1 MHYPLNRRID
11 RPMVLPKAAYFFYY
25 AATAFLLP
33 FIALYYAGVGL
44 SAAQIGLLSGLLPLV
59 TLVSAPLWGALAD
72 AARRHHALLL
82 LAIGGTMAA
91 VLALSRTASLSAL
104 IPIVVVNAFFMA
116 PIIPLV
122 DSTVLTMLGER
133 RSLYGRQRLWGA
145 VGWGITAPVAGWL
158 MDRTGMSASFGGYV
172 VLMFGCFL
180 VAIGLP
186 VGRSHIGGTFR
197 RGVRGLLGNWQW
209 LVFLASIL
217 IGGLVLA
224 IEMSFLF
231 LYMNSLGASKALMGL
246 CLAIGTVSELPVW
259 FYSNR
264 MLERFGTRK
273 VLVISLLACAVQGF
287 AYSVMVNPLWVLPI
301 QLLHGLAF
309 SASWAAGVAY
319 SGKIA
324 PPGMGATAQGVFS
337 GVSFG
342 LRAALGAFIG
352 GLLYQNVGPA
362 AAFRVG
368 GIAALV
374 GIAFFLIASRQRE
387 AQ

>member
-1 MHYPLNRRID
+1 
-11 RPMVLPKAAYFFYY
+11 MVLPKAAYFFYY
-25 AATAFLLP
+25 AATAALLP
-33 FIALYYAGVGL
+33 FIALYYAQAGL
-44 SAAQIGLLSGLLPLV
+44 SAAQIGLLSGILPLV
-59 TLVSAPLWGALAD
+59 TLVSAPLWGAFAD
-72 AARRHHALLL
+72 ATRRHHALLL
-82 LAIGGTMAA
+82 FAIAGTMAA
-91 VLALSRTASLSAL
+91 VLALSRAASLQAL
-104 IPIVVVNAFFMA
+104 VPIVIVNAFFMA

-145 VGWGITAPVAGWL
+145 IGWGITAPLAGSM
-158 MDRTGMSASFGGYV
+158 MDRAGMTGAFGSYV
-172 VLMFGCFL
+172 FMMFGCFL

-186 VGRSHIGGTFR
+186 VGRSHISASFR

-209 LVFLASIL
+209 LVFLASFL
-217 IGGLVLA
+217 VGGIVLS

-246 CLAIGTVSELPVW
+246 SLAVATVSELPVW

-273 VLVISLLACAVQGF
+273 VLVISLLACAAQGF
-287 AYSVMVNPLWVLPI
+287 AFSLMVNPLWVLPI

-337 GVSFG
+337 GVAFG
-342 LRAALGAFIG
+342 LRSALGAFIG
-352 GLLYQNVGPA
+352 GLLYQSVGPA
-362 AAFRVG
+362 AAFRLG
-368 GIAALV
+368 GVAALV
-374 GIAFFLIASRQRE
+374 GLVFFLLASRRRE
-387 AQ
+387 VQ

>member
-1 MHYPLNRRID
+1 MG
-11 RPMVLPKAAYFFYY
+11 LPKAAYFFYY
-25 AATAFLLP
+25 AATACLMP
-33 FIALYYAGVGL
+33 FIALYYAQVGL
-44 SAAQIGLLSGLLPLV
+44 SASQIGLLSGVLPLV

-72 AARRHHALLL
+72 ATRRHHALLL
-82 LAIGGTMAA
+82 LAIGGSMAA
-91 VLALSRTASLSAL
+91 VATLSRAASLPAL
-104 IPIVVVNAFFMA
+104 VAIVVANAFCLA
-116 PIIPLV
+116 PVIPLI
-122 DSTVLTMLGER
+122 DNTVLTMLGER

-145 VGWGITAPVAGWL
+145 IGWGITAPVAGWL
-158 MDRTGMSASFGGYV
+158 MDRVGMSAAFGGYV
-172 VLMFGCFL
+172 ILMLGCLL
-180 VAIGLP
+180 VATGLP
-186 VGRSHIGGTFR
+186 VGRSHISSSFR
-197 RGVRGLLGNWQW
+197 RGMGGLLGNWQW

-217 IGGLVLA
+217 IGGIVMS

-246 CLAIGTVSELPVW
+246 SLAVATISELPVW

-264 MLERFGTRK
+264 LLERFGTRN
-273 VLVISLLACAVQGF
+273 VLVISLLACAAQGF
-287 AYSVMVNPLWVLPI
+287 AYSLMVNPLWVLPI

-374 GIAFFLIASRQRE
+374 GIAFFLLASRRLE

>member
-1 MHYPLNRRID
+1 MRLMN
-11 RPMVLPKAAYFFYY
+11 LPKAAYFFYY
-25 AATAFLLP
+25 AATASLLP
-33 FIALYYAGVGL
+33 FIALYYAQAGL
-44 SAAQIGLLSGLLPLV
+44 SASQIGLLSGILPLM
-59 TLVSAPLWGALAD
+59 TLVSAPLWGGFAD
-72 AARRHHALLL
+72 ATRRHHALLL
-82 LAIGGTMAA
+82 LAIAGTMAA
-91 VLALSRTASLSAL
+91 VLALSRAANLQAL

-116 PIIPLV
+116 PIIPLI
-122 DSTVLTMLGER
+122 DNTVLTMLGEQR
-133 RSLYGRQRLWGA
+133 NLYGRQRLWGA
-145 VGWGITAPVAGWL
+145 IGWGVTAPAAGWM
-158 MDRTGMSASFGGYV
+158 MDRVGMAGGFGGYI
-172 VLMFGCFL
+172 LMMFGCFM

-186 VGRSHIGGTFR
+186 VGRSHISGSFR
-197 RGVRGLLGNWQW
+197 RGARRLLGNWQW

-217 IGGLVLA
+217 IGGIVMS

-231 LYMNSLGASKALMGL
+231 LYMNSLGASKTLMGL
-246 CLAIGTVSELPVW
+246 SLTVATISELPVW

-264 MLERFGTRK
+264 MIERWGTRT

-287 AYSVMVNPLWVLPI
+287 AFSLMGNPLWALPI

-337 GVSFG
+337 GVAFG
-342 LRAALGAFIG
+342 LRSALGAFIG
-352 GLLYQNVGPA
+352 GLLYQNLGPT

-374 GIAFFLIASRQRE
+374 GVAFFLIASRQRTPNE
-387 AQ
+387 

>member
-1 MHYPLNRRID
+1 MIR
-11 RPMVLPKAAYFFYY
+11 PKAAYFFYY
-25 AATAFLLP
+25 AATASLLP
-33 FIALYYAGVGL
+33 FIALYYAQMGL
-44 SAAQIGLLSGLLPLV
+44 SAAQIGLLSGILPLV
-59 TLVSAPLWGALAD
+59 TLVSAPLWGTLAD
-72 AARRHHALLL
+72 ATRRHHALLL
-82 LAIGGTMAA
+82 LAIGGTIAA

-122 DSTVLTMLGER
+122 DSTVLAMLGER

-145 VGWGITAPVAGWL
+145 IGWGISAPVAGWL
-158 MDRTGMSASFGGYV
+158 MDRGGITSAFGSYIV
-172 VLMFGCFL
+172 MMFGCFL

-186 VGRSHIGGTFR
+186 VGRSHISGSFR
-197 RGVRGLLGNWQW
+197 RGMRGLLGNWQW

-217 IGGLVLA
+217 IGGIVLA

-246 CLAIGTVSELPVW
+246 SLAVATVSELPVW

-287 AYSVMVNPLWVLPI
+287 AFSLMVNPLWVLPI

-324 PPGMGATAQGVFS
+324 PAGMGATAQGIFS

-374 GIAFFLIASRQRE
+374 GVVFFLLASRRTE

>member
-1 MHYPLNRRID
+1 
-11 RPMVLPKAAYFFYY
+11 MVLPKAAYFFYY
-25 AATAFLLP
+25 AATASLLP
-33 FIALYYAGVGL
+33 FIALYYAQVGL
-44 SAAQIGLLSGLLPLV
+44 SASQIGLLSGILPLV
-59 TLVSAPLWGALAD
+59 TLVSAPLWGGFAD
-72 AARRHHALLL
+72 ATRRHHALLL
-82 LAIGGTMAA
+82 LAIGGTIAA
-91 VLALSRTASLSAL
+91 VLALSRTVSLQAL
-104 IPIVVVNAFFMA
+104 IPIVIVNAFFMA

-145 VGWGITAPVAGWL
+145 IGWGITAPVAGWM
-158 MDRTGMSASFGGYV
+158 MDRVGMTGGFGSYV
-172 VLMFGCFL
+172 LMMFGCFV

-186 VGRSHIGGTFR
+186 VGRSHISGSFR
-197 RGVRGLLGNWQW
+197 RGARGLLGNWQW

-217 IGGLVLA
+217 IGGIVMS

-246 CLAIGTVSELPVW
+246 SLAVATISELPVW

-264 MLERFGTRK
+264 MLERFGTRN

-287 AYSVMVNPLWVLPI
+287 AYSLMVNPLWVLPI

-352 GLLYQNVGPA
+352 GLLYQNVGPQ
-362 AAFRVG
+362 AAFAWV
-368 GIAALV
+368 
-374 GIAFFLIASRQRE
+374 ASRRWWGWRSF
-387 AQ
+387 